1 MTWEPS
7 LPTYWATFTRRLK
20 SLLPEHPTVPESM
33 KQISNARIFKYLCSY
48 WRAWG
53 EITDIYNNP

>member
-20 SLLPEHPTVPESM
+20 SLLPEHSTVPGSM
-33 KQISNARIFKYLCSY
+33 KQISNAHIFKYLCSY
-48 WRAWG
+48 
-53 EITDIYNNP
+53 